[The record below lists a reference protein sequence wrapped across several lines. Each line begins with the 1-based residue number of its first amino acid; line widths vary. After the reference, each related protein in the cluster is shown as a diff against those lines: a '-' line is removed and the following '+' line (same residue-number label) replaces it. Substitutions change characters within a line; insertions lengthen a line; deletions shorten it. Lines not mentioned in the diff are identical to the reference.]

1 MSPARAYFVPRS
13 AAGIALSMLASLRY
27 AMALSYTNGL
37 FVYAAT
43 ALSFALFSA
52 PVWKSLFR
60 RPVQRWLAY
69 YLLVAIIP
77 FLGIM
82 SRFVFEALSAGSP

>member
-1 MSPARAYFVPRS
+1 
-13 AAGIALSMLASLRY
+13 L
-27 AMALSYTNGL
+27 
-37 FVYAAT
+37 

-69 YLLVAIIP
+69 YLLVAIIL